1 MTTESENHGDEQGQ
15 TPTEK
20 LASGIEKRIEE
31 QKVLSKEQLDKVMTK
46 LRAGR
51 LTSSDWRM
59 AIDLSLPKPK
69 AE

>member
-1 MTTESENHGDEQGQ
+1 MTTELEKQGEEQCQ
-15 TPTEK
+15 SPTEK
-20 LASGIEKRIEE
+20 LAEGIEKRLEE

-51 LTSSDWRM
+51 LTTSDWRM
-59 AIDLSLPKPK
+59 AIDLSLPKTK